1 MLFEVMLGL
10 RYTRS
15 RKRARKIRFASVISF
30 VTMLGT
36 ALGVAALIVVL
47 SVMNG
52 FQEELRTR
60 ILGVASHIQITGF
73 DGPLPAW
80 QSVADDASSVP
91 HVIAAA
97 PYVQEQAM
105 LSFGDANRPT
115 AVRGAMLRGV
125 LPVDEEKVADF
136 ADYMYVGSLDAL
148 QPGRFGIVLGS
159 DLARALRI
167 EVGEKVTVIAAQGVV
182 TPAAVLPR
190 MKQFEV
196 VGLFEAGMAEYDSA
210 LALVHMQDAQTLFR
224 LGDDVTGVRLKLDD
238 LFLAPAVTLELAQTV
253 RTKAYVNDWT
263 RVHAN
268 FFRAVQLE
276 KTMMAVIVCLIVAV
290 AAFNIVSTLV
300 MAVQEKLADIAILRT
315 LGASP
320 RSIMAIFVLQGA
332 ITGVVGLVAGV
343 IGGIVLAN
351 NLDILVKVLE
361 TLTGTVLWDKNIYYI
376 SDLPSKVLWT
386 DVALIS
392 TLSLVLTLL
401 ETLYP
406 SLTAARVQPAEAL
419 RYE

>member
-15 RKRARKIRFASVISF
+15 RKRARKVRFASVISF

-80 QSVADDASSVP
+80 QTVADDALNVP

-125 LPVDEEKVADF
+125 LPADEERVADF
-136 ADYMYVGSLDAL
+136 ADYMYVGSLAAL
-148 QPGRFGIVLGS
+148 QPGCFGIVLGS

-238 LFLAPAVTLELAQTV
+238 LFLAPAVTLDLAQTV

-268 FFRAVQLE
+268 FFRAVQIE

-376 SDLPSKVLWT
+376 SDLPSKVLWA

-401 ETLYP
+401 ATLYP

>member
-125 LPVDEEKVADF
+125 LPADEEKVADF

-320 RSIMAIFVLQGA
+320 RSVMAIFVLQGA

-401 ETLYP
+401 ATLYP

>member
-1 MLFEVMLGL
+1 
-10 RYTRS
+10 
-15 RKRARKIRFASVISF
+15 
-30 VTMLGT
+30 
-36 ALGVAALIVVL
+36 
-47 SVMNG
+47 
-52 FQEELRTR
+52 
-60 ILGVASHIQITGF
+60 
-73 DGPLPAW
+73 
-80 QSVADDASSVP
+80 
-91 HVIAAA
+91 
-97 PYVQEQAM
+97 
-105 LSFGDANRPT
+105 
-115 AVRGAMLRGV
+115 
-125 LPVDEEKVADF
+125 
-136 ADYMYVGSLDAL
+136 
-148 QPGRFGIVLGS
+148 
-159 DLARALRI
+159 
-167 EVGEKVTVIAAQGVV
+167 
-182 TPAAVLPR
+182 

-238 LFLAPAVTLELAQTV
+238 LFLAPAVTLDLAQTV

-268 FFRAVQLE
+268 FFRAVQIE

-401 ETLYP
+401 ATLYP